1 MDSAIHVHVSIS
13 SQPPLPSRLRHN
25 TQQSRTVFLND
36 ERRDCQLRILYLVK
50 IYFLVKMKNE
60 GQTKTYFYK
69 VRKLTDFSDPLRE
82 LLKDDS

>member
-1 MDSAIHVHVSIS
+1 
-13 SQPPLPSRLRHN
+13 
-25 TQQSRTVFLND
+25 
-36 ERRDCQLRILYLVK
+36 
-50 IYFLVKMKNE
+50 MKNE